1 MEEKTYEF
9 YGVDAKTEWKMGLL
23 FGTAFIVIWVIS
35 YFIIYW
41 LWRKYIIGNNFI
53 TGHYETK
60 IMNLIFFGS
69 MFLGFLG
76 SLGILKFLGNTKAK
90 KWSIIKQK
98 DKLII
103 EYDHNCYEILLDDI
117 TKVKVY
123 GSSEFRYFTIKDNN
137 KGVRI
142 RVGASQLTPFSRKG
156 DLQIL
161 DSFINNELMHFLNK
175 NFTKKDR
182 KLSISP
188 AGTVKLTYTR
198 KEKRT
203 S

>member
-23 FGTAFIVIWVIS
+23 FGAAFIVIWVIS

-41 LWRKYIIGNNFI
+41 LWRKYIIGDNFI
-53 TGHYETK
+53 TGYYETK

-90 KWSIIKQK
+90 KWSIVKQK

-103 EYDHNCYEILLDDI
+103 EYDHKIKEFLFSEITQINVLGN
-117 TKVKVY
+117 V
-123 GSSEFRYFTIKDNN
+123 GFRYLTIKD
-137 KGVRI
+137 KTKKVKI
-142 RVGASQLTPFSRKG
+142 RVGTTSLTPFSQQS
-156 DLQIL
+156 DLEIV
-161 DSFINNELMHFLNK
+161 DSFVNNELMHFLNK
-175 NFTKKDR
+175 NFTKKDKHPFLGIYKR
-182 KLSISP
+182 KIS
-188 AGTVKLTYTR
+188 
-198 KEKRT
+198 
-203 S
+203 